1 MIPLITNLMSYVI
14 PYLKSHSQHNLPCF
28 DACSRLLASFSG
40 YQYTRKAWRRDSL
53 ELLLDPA
60 FFQMPPECLP
70 SWRTII
76 DHLMTHDKNTFREFL
91 QRMSIAQSP
100 SVSFKI
106 FVPSST
112 KDQESEPR
120 AQLVKRLAFI
130 LFCSEKDQ
138 YQRYMAEIQEKL
150 IEIHR
155 TSQQQSQSSSL
166 LHSQSLLQ
174 SQVLL
179 AFRVILLRMSPH
191 YLASLW
197 PFIYTEMVGVEGNH
211 FHIFHLIIFSPFLQF
226 QVFLNIEQALLK
238 VIRDEQ
244 K

>member
-1 MIPLITNLMSYVI
+1 MSYVI

-60 FFQMPPECLP
+60 FFQMPPECLQ

-155 TSQQQSQSSSL
+155 TSQQQSQSSSQ
-166 LHSQSLLQ
+166 LHSQSILQ

-197 PFIYTEMVGVEGNH
+197 PFIYTEMVG
-211 FHIFHLIIFSPFLQF
+211 IKKKKISIIISY
-226 QVFLNIEQALLK
+226 
-238 VIRDEQ
+238 
-244 K
+244 